1 MTNEE
6 LEIPLGAK
14 DSELLEFSFEIP
26 EDCYMIIDRNKVYF
40 RKRKDIK
47 REMGEE
53 AEEADGDPDKELK
66 EKRLIDCGLSVRAM
80 NCLKSVGI
88 ETVYD
93 LCQVNKTSL
102 LKIRNFGKKT
112 LSERDDFL
120 WSIGK
125 TWGRKYLIP
134 VYTTSEHGFSYIS
147 SYRFSDNPA
156 I

>member
-6 LEIPLGAK
+6 LEISLGAK

-26 EDCYMIIDRNKVYF
+26 EDCYMVIDRNKVYL

-47 REMGEE
+47 REIGEE

-66 EKRLIDCGLSVRAM
+66 EKRLIDCGLSTRAM
-80 NCLKSVGI
+80 NCLKSVDI

-102 LKIRNFGKKT
+102 LKIRNFGEKT
-112 LSERDDFL
+112 LIEIDDFL

-134 VYTTSEHGFSYIS
+134 VYTTNKYGYEYIS
-147 SYRFSDNPA
+147 SYRFSDKPA